1 MIIRTNNSYM
11 TKAIFLGII
20 ISFFT
25 FNNASADSPLTST
38 DFYKAYEKL
47 PIIELAGTS
56 KGFLNDK
63 LISYLADKNNPID
76 IKVALINRIGWNI
89 KGKSNGK
96 IFIKFLKAKYKYK
109 NDEALKNGLSA
120 SDLICVAY
128 LKAMDNYFDVKEA
141 LVYATLALEKDPKS
155 YTISIIQSLIASQAF
170 VMKNYCQVFK
180 IVDKTRANQ
189 NLMIDFKKEAS
200 EIIFKYI
207 DGYKKYCKI
216 EDLRTIIK

>member
-1 MIIRTNNSYM
+1 M
-11 TKAIFLGII
+11 TKAIILVIF
-20 ISFFT
+20 ISLFT
-25 FNNASADSPLTST
+25 FNNASVDSPLTST
-38 DFYKAYEKL
+38 EFYKAYKKS

-56 KGFLNDK
+56 KGLLNDK

-76 IKVALINRIGWNI
+76 VKAALINRLGWNI
-89 KGKSNGK
+89 QGKSNGK

-109 NDEALKNGLSA
+109 NEEALKNGLSA
-120 SDLICVAY
+120 SDLICIAY
-128 LKAMDNYFDVKEA
+128 LKAMDNYFDVKGA
-141 LVYATLALEKDPKS
+141 LVYATLALIKEPKS
-155 YTISIIQSLIASQAF
+155 YTINIIQSLRDSQAF

-189 NLMIDFKKEAS
+189 NLTIDFKKEAS
-200 EIIFKYI
+200 AIIFQYI

>member
-1 MIIRTNNSYM
+1 M
-11 TKAIFLGII
+11 TKAIILVIF
-20 ISFFT
+20 ISLFN
-25 FNNASADSPLTST
+25 FNNASVDSPLTST
-38 DFYKAYEKL
+38 EFYKAYKKS

-56 KGFLNDK
+56 KGLLNDK
-63 LISYLADKNNPID
+63 LISYLADRNNPID
-76 IKVALINRIGWNI
+76 VKAALINRLGWNI

-120 SDLICVAY
+120 SDLICIAY

-141 LVYATLALEKDPKS
+141 IVYATLALAKDPKS
-155 YTISIIQSLIASQAF
+155 YTINIIQSLIASQAF

-189 NLMIDFKKEAS
+189 NLTIDFKKEAS
-200 EIIFKYI
+200 AIIFQYI